1 MELKFQN
8 ILSSPNGPFI
18 KKLGGEL
25 APTLLKIK
33 IPKGKIQMNHLEG
46 SKEPFNEQFWDSN
59 ILIF

>member
-33 IPKGKIQMNHLEG
+33 IPKGKIQTNHFEV
-46 SKEPFNEQFWDSN
+46 SKEPFNEQF
-59 ILIF
+59 